1 MATTAVA
8 SSSSGSSS
16 SSSSSVEML
25 AIRTEAGRIAALG
38 CCDYAAYAAFEL
50 LMNDQPDS
58 SKYWYVALSLSQA
71 QPASRHCF

>member
-1 MATTAVA
+1 
-8 SSSSGSSS
+8 
-16 SSSSSVEML
+16 ML